1 MRDRAWDQLD
11 ADVREDEATGDVPL
25 LTDRQVEERI
35 RWMNRLSSSS
45 GSYLRATQSESG
57 ASTRAE
63 SPPAAMSDPEE
74 DRAWHL
80 FDAARS
86 SAERTAKR
94 ARRTNSREDTPTNT
108 SRTGTPRTPVRSPPT
123 QARRLKRPRTRRTTP
138 PPSDPATENPT
149 TPAPQSA
156 SRKSPGQLDLNQG
169 SNGNESGGTFL
180 QGLLSNIKRPKSPQ
194 TPLDYTSVLTP
205 QARSLLFGPSPP
217 HSPPLPPSN
226 AATPDSFPSLSDLL
240 PVSPEPPPRQRS
252 SSPSFAVKSHIQHLV
267 SQALKPHYRAGR
279 LNRDEFTDI
288 NKKICRRLYD
298 IVERG
303 EGVES
308 LVDGE
313 VEKEIGNLRPSR
325 ADMVV
330 L

>member
-11 ADVREDEATGDVPL
+11 ADVREDEATGEVPL
-25 LTDRQVEERI
+25 LTDRQIEERI

-57 ASTRAE
+57 QSIRAE

-74 DRAWHL
+74 DRAWSL

-86 SAERTAKR
+86 SVDRAAKR
-94 ARRTNSREDTPTNT
+94 ARRTSSREDTPTST

-123 QARRLKRPRTRRTTP
+123 QARRLKRPRTRRPTP
-138 PPSDPATENPT
+138 PPFEPQIEDPQ
-149 TPAPQSA
+149 TPAPNSA
-156 SRKSPGQLDLNQG
+156 RKPPGQLDLTQTTNN
-169 SNGNESGGTFL
+169 SESRGTFL
-180 QGLLSNIKRPKSPQ
+180 QGLLSNINRPKSPQ

-217 HSPPLPPSN
+217 HSPPLLPSR

-240 PVSPEPPPRQRS
+240 PVSPDPPRQRS
-252 SSPSFAVKSHIQHLV
+252 SSPSFAVKSHIQQLV

-279 LNRDEFTDI
+279 INRDEFTDI
-288 NKKICRRLYD
+288 NKTICRRLYD
-298 IVERG
+298 VVERG
-303 EGVES
+303 QEVDS

-313 VEKEIGNLRPSR
+313 VEREIGNLSSLRTE
-325 ADMVV
+325 MVV
-330 L
+330 